1 MTADSAPTKT
11 ALMDGTFDVPAH
23 VVARELEG
31 ELVLLDLES
40 GGYFGLNP
48 VGARIWE
55 HVSEGASLQAVHTA
69 LMGEFDVD
77 AGVLRDDL
85 LELIAS
91 LEAAKLI
98 EARS

>member
-1 MTADSAPTKT
+1 MT
-11 ALMDGTFDVPAH
+11 MDRTFDVPAH
-23 VVARELEG
+23 VVVRELEG

-55 HVSEGASLQAVHTA
+55 HLSDGATLNAAHAA

-77 AGVLRDDL
+77 AGLLQDDL

-98 EARS
+98 EAHS